1 VLVRLAVALFFV
13 SFAALAV
20 AERIGVTVPVPLDV
34 AIQHELSEK
43 ATPEELNKRT
53 LAALERGD
61 ISEARS
67 FADLAQSLGRPLPD
81 GTMQKLLN
89 EEGPTRSA
97 IRGTGEFLS
106 GFVTGSGE
114 GLAGLTGA
122 VISDFTVIGDLR
134 DISREG
140 SRMMMGEPYSRFLL
154 GLSAVGI
161 AATAATIASGGG
173 GAPVRLGVSVL
184 KAAWHGGTMTA
195 GLAVGLGRMLTRAVN
210 FTALGDIARGLDITS
225 SRSLR
230 EAAIDVGKNVRPQ
243 VFAGVASDVA
253 AVERTVGA
261 ADTVRLLRY
270 VNSTEELAE
279 LPAFTTKF
287 GARSRAVAS
296 FMGRATLR
304 AFKTTVR
311 VFDFLLDRL
320 LGVLAWFGSLVFF
333 MLLGLGKKGVRGL
346 VRICPPH
353 RKKKPA
359 LPQAVGPVTTA

>member
-1 VLVRLAVALFFV
+1 MLLRVIFALFFL

-20 AERIGVTVPVPLDV
+20 GERIGVAIPIPLDE
-34 AIQHELSEK
+34 AIQRELDEK
-43 ATPEELNKRT
+43 ATPEELDKRT
-53 LAALERGD
+53 LAALEQGD
-61 ISEARS
+61 VSEARS

-81 GTMQKLLN
+81 STMQELLD

-97 IRGTGEFLS
+97 IRGTGQFLS
-106 GFVTGSGE
+106 GFATGSGE
-114 GLAGLTGA
+114 GLAGLAGA

-140 SRMMMGEPYSRFLL
+140 TRMMLGEPYSRFLL

-161 AATAATIASGGG
+161 AATVATVASGGG

-210 FTALGDIARGLDITS
+210 FSALGDVARGLDITS
-225 SRSLR
+225 SRSIR
-230 EAAIDVGKNVRPQ
+230 EAAVDVGRNVRPQ
-243 VFAGVASDVA
+243 VFAGVASDIA

-270 VNSTEELAE
+270 VNSTEELSQ
-279 LPAFTTKF
+279 LPAFVTKF
-287 GARSRAVAS
+287 GVRSRAVAS

-311 VFDFLLDRL
+311 VFDFLLGSL
-320 LGVLAWFGSLVFF
+320 LGVLAWFGSLLFA
-333 MLLGLGKKGVRGL
+333 MLLGLGKKGMRGL
-346 VRICPPH
+346 VRALPPH

-359 LPQAVGPVTTA
+359 LPQTVGPISV